1 MRDMSVNQIVDI
13 ADEMVAML
21 QAVRTY
27 EANVSASEMNKTIS
41 KKALE
46 ISKGSNEKWMDF

>member
-1 MRDMSVNQIVDI
+1 M

-27 EANVSASEMNKTIS
+27 EANASAAESNKTIL

-46 ISKGSNEKWMDF
+46 ISKN

>member
-1 MRDMSVNQIVDI
+1 
-13 ADEMVAML
+13 ML

-27 EANVSASEMNKTIS
+27 EANVSASEMNKTIL

-46 ISKGSNEKWMDF
+46 ISKG